1 MKDEMRREERAFA
14 LELRKE
20 IIEQKLRYLVESRVE
35 LEGTENRLYRK
46 SSGLR
51 WLLDLRLR
59 GIMRR
64 RERIELQILRL
75 KRMISA
81 LATESDVL
89 RDINFI

>member
-46 SSGLR
+46 SSGWS